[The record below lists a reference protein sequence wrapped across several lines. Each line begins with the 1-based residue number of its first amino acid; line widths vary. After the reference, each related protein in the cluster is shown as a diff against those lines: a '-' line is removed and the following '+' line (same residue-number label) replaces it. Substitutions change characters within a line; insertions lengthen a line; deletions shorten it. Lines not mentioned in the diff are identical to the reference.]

1 MSVYDLI
8 YAFSNY
14 RRGQK
19 IEEQEDAIQTIQEKS
34 TEDNQVK

>member
-1 MSVYDLI
+1 MSVYNLI

-19 IEEQEDAIQTIQEKS
+19 IEDAIQTIQEKS